1 MTDGELVRLTLDGRP
16 SAYEQLVRRW
26 MPRVLAVCHARIRT
40 AAVAEEL
47 AQETLLRGYRS
58 LATLESPAKF
68 GAWLRGIAVRV
79 CLDWIK
85 SKQSSQVPF
94 SQLGE
99 TGLEETGQPLA
110 IDISGH
116 DVLARQEELSRLT
129 EELEQLPEQLRE
141 VLLLYY
147 YDDMSYEEIGTLLEV
162 SRATVNTRL
171 ARARELLRLRLG
183 SLRN

>member
-26 MPRVLAVCHARIRT
+26 MPRVLAVCRARIRT
-40 AAVAEEL
+40 ADVAEEL

-58 LATLESPAKF
+58 LSTLEAPGKF
-68 GAWLRGIAVRV
+68 GAWLRGIAMRV

-85 SKQSSQVPF
+85 SKQTSQIPF
-94 SQLGE
+94 SQFGD
-99 TGLEETGQPLA
+99 GYHDPLSN
-110 IDISGH
+110 DFPG
-116 DVLARQEELSRLT
+116 DEVLARREECERLC
-129 EELEQLPEQLRE
+129 EELEQLPLQLRE

-147 YDDMSYEEIGTLLEV
+147 YDDMTYEEIGTVLEV

-171 ARARELLRLRLG
+171 AKARELLRIRLG
-183 SLRN
+183 SLR

>member
-1 MTDGELVRLTLDGRP
+1 MTDGELVRLTLDGRS
-16 SAYEQLVRRW
+16 SAYEELVRRW

-40 AAVAEEL
+40 SAVAEEL

-58 LATLESPAKF
+58 LSTLETPAKF
-68 GAWLRGIAVRV
+68 GPWLRGIAMRV
-79 CLDWIK
+79 CLDWMK
-85 SKQSSQVPF
+85 SKQSSQVAF

-99 TGLEETGQPLA
+99 GGHDPLSE
-110 IDISGH
+110 DVSGH
-116 DVLARQEELSRLT
+116 EALAQQEEWTRLA
-129 EELEQLPEQLRE
+129 EELNSLPETLRE

-147 YDDMSYEEIGTLLEV
+147 YDDMSYDEIGRLLEI

-171 ARARELLRLRLG
+171 AKARELLRIRLG

>member
-26 MPRVLAVCHARIRT
+26 MPRVLALCHARIRT

-58 LATLESPAKF
+58 LATLESPGRF

-94 SQLGE
+94 SQLGD
-99 TGLEETGQPLA
+99 GDHDPLA
-110 IDISGH
+110 DDISG
-116 DVLARQEELSRLT
+116 DDAVAQQEEWTRLA
-129 EELEQLPEQLRE
+129 EELERLPEQLRE

-147 YDDMSYEEIGTLLEV
+147 YDDMSYEEIGSLLEV

-171 ARARELLRLRLG
+171 AKARKLLRIRLG
-183 SLRN
+183 ALRN